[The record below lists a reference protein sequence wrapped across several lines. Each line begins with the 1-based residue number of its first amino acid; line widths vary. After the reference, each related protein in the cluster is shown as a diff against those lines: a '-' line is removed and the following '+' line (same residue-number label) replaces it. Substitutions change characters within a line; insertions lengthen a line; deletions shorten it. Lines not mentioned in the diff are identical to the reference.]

1 MSEKQPVLFIQKFD
15 WENAR
20 KCNRVLRDSVEQ
32 QTVLEYGRYKHTDQ
46 MELVDGK
53 EWTVPNFN
61 FPLIF
66 KITEEKS
73 GEQKCVCCCCTHIFI
88 GLAMNRI
95 CREQNKKRMNTEYF
109 LAAVK
114 TKTKRTLRCDLSDCV
129 CVCTVLYLVGQHR
142 RDQSAMGKA
151 NFDAS

>member
-1 MSEKQPVLFIQKFD
+1 MCVLLLYTYIYWFGY
-15 WENAR
+15 E
-20 KCNRVLRDSVEQ
+20 
-32 QTVLEYGRYKHTDQ
+32 
-46 MELVDGK
+46 
-53 EWTVPNFN
+53 PNM
-61 FPLIF
+61 P
-66 KITEEKS
+66 
-73 GEQKCVCCCCTHIFI
+73 Q
-88 GLAMNRI
+88 
-95 CREQNKKRMNTEYF
+95 REQNKKRMNTEYF